1 MDSVTFTQEDGT
13 EIEYYVLAE
22 TVVGQVSY
30 LLCSDREEGDAEAT
44 VLKAV
49 SGEDGDGMVLYE
61 TIEDDEEL
69 RKAVEAFSEILDDID
84 IEL

>member
-13 EIEYYVLAE
+13 GIDYFVLAE
-22 TVVGQVSY
+22 ATVGQNSY
-30 LLCSDREEGDAEAT
+30 LLCTESEEGDAEAI

-49 SGEDGDGMVLYE
+49 SGEDGDGVVLYE
-61 TIEDDEEL
+61 SVEDEVEL
-69 RKAVEAFSEILDDID
+69 REAVEALSELLEDVD